1 MPVTDAPIFTLYLAA
16 PDGLTFTTHDE
27 AVAMALVGARF
38 ASFTVIEA
46 KGVHE
51 GRSLPTLLIQIADH
65 DRAAVAA
72 LAAALARRFDQR
84 WVGMSDGARYTSIPA
99 SEA

>member
-16 PDGLTFTTHDE
+16 PDGLAFTPAQED
-27 AVAMALVGARF
+27 AAMALVGARF

-46 KGVHE
+46 SGVHE
-51 GRSLPTLLIQIADH
+51 GRRLPTLLIQIADH

-72 LAAALARRFDQR
+72 LAAALARSFGQR
-84 WVGMSDGARYTSIPA
+84 WVGMSDGARYTSMPA
-99 SEA
+99 DEG